1 MSKIILFFL
10 LLFTQLQASS
20 INIAAAA
27 NLSYTIKAL
36 ESAFL
41 KQHPEIH
48 LRVTLGGSGKMSAQI
63 MHGAPYGLFLS
74 ADMLYP
80 QKLYSSGYALTEPKV
95 YTKGAIAFFTTKE
108 FAEPLSVELLTSAKI
123 SKIAIANPKTAPYG
137 RATVEALKKSGVYSS
152 IKKKFIYGESISQT
166 LIFASSSDIGVVA
179 LSALYSPQMKRY
191 KEGKNWTLVDPKLY
205 TPIAQGMVLLQAAK
219 KNPDY
224 KLFYDFILS
233 KEAQNIFAKNGYIK
247 GYLK

>member
-10 LLFTQLQASS
+10 FLFTQIQASS

-27 NLSYTIKAL
+27 NLSYSIKAL
-36 ESAFL
+36 EAVFT
-41 KQHPEIH
+41 KHHPDIH
-48 LRVTLGGSGKMSAQI
+48 LKVTLGGSGKMSAQI

-74 ADMLYP
+74 ADMDYP
-80 QKLYSSGYALTEPKV
+80 QKLYTSAYAITEPKV

-108 FAEPLSVELLTSAKI
+108 FTQPLSVELLTSAKI

-137 RATVEALKKSGVYSS
+137 RATVEALKKSGVYSQV
-152 IKKKFIYGESISQT
+152 KQKFIYGESISQT
-166 LIFASSSDIGVVA
+166 LVFASSSDIGVVA
-179 LSALYSPQMKRY
+179 LSALYSPQLKRY
-191 KEGKNWTLVDPKLY
+191 KEGKNWALVDSKLY
-205 TPIAQGMVLLQAAK
+205 TPIAQGMVLLQVAK

-233 KEAQNIFAKNGYIK
+233 KEAQDIFAKNGY
-247 GYLK
+247 LK

>member
-1 MSKIILFFL
+1 MSKLVLLFVL

-36 ESAFL
+36 ESAFN
-41 KQHPEIH
+41 KHHPEIH
-48 LRVTLGGSGKMSAQI
+48 LRVTLGGSGKMTAQI

-74 ADMLYP
+74 ADMNYP
-80 QKLYSSGYALTEPKV
+80 QKLYSSGYALSEPKV
-95 YTKGAIAFFTTKE
+95 YTKGAIAFFTTKA
-108 FAEPLSVELLTSAKI
+108 FAEPLTPELLTSTQI

-137 RATVEALKKSGVYSS
+137 RATVEALKKSGVYSA
-152 IKKKFIYGESISQT
+152 IKEKFIYGESISQT

-179 LSALYSPQMKRY
+179 LSALYSPQLQKY
-191 KEGKNWTLVDPKLY
+191 KEGENWALVDPQLY
-205 TPIAQGMVLLQAAK
+205 TPIAQGMVLLKQS
-219 KNPDY
+219 KNNQDY

-233 KEAQNIFAKNGYIK
+233 KEAQNIFSEY

>member
-20 INIAAAA
+20 LNIAAAA

-41 KQHPEIH
+41 KHYPEIH
-48 LRVTLGGSGKMSAQI
+48 LKVTLGGSGKLTSQI

-80 QKLYSSGYALTEPKV
+80 QKLYSSGYAITQPKV
-95 YTKGAIAFFTTKE
+95 YTQGALAFFTTKE
-108 FAEPLSVELLTSAKI
+108 FTQPLAPKLLTSKMI
-123 SKIAIANPKTAPYG
+123 DKIAIANPKTAPYG
-137 RATVEALKKSGVYSS
+137 KATIEALKKSGVYSS
-152 IKKKFIYGESISQT
+152 IKQKFIYGESISQT

-179 LSALYSPQMKRY
+179 LSALYSPQLQKY
-191 KEGKNWTLVDPKLY
+191 KEGKNWALVDPKLY
-205 TPIAQGMVLLQAAK
+205 TPIAQGMVLLKQS
-219 KNPDY
+219 KNKPDY

-233 KEAQNIFAKNGYIK
+233 KEAQNIFSEY